1 MFSNAPAKYPELID
15 LLRIAK
21 PDDLG
26 SGVFSIPEESWPQ
39 INESKEGELKKAL
52 FEASKLSP
60 IESLARIR
68 ILFQEHKERLI
79 WVWAELGFAH
89 LIKAL
94 KHLLAMADITAVP
107 FPFSTLEDLKE
118 YYIRKGYLA
127 DQHMRKA
134 LAEVRAE
141 KDVEVVR
148 SLIVNL
154 YKPWLQ
160 SITEKFQGLVE
171 NNYSIFSEPYQGIEH
186 EIYILF
192 VDAFRFELAKEFA
205 ERLDGTK
212 YKLDLKPFW
221 SAIPS
226 VTATGKPHFSPVA
239 PAIDTTSKSIEFRP
253 QLLNGKDLQTA
264 AFREALE
271 KADFH
276 FIAKSDQINPEQKN
290 WQEIGEIDKKGHAE
304 QAEVVRSIRDL
315 LDQVNEVIE
324 EAFLKGIKRI
334 MIVTDHGW
342 LLLPGG
348 LPKEEL
354 KKDLTETRWGR
365 CALIKEG
372 APCSLLH
379 LPWRWNP
386 GTFIAFAPGIS
397 FFKKNEE
404 YAHGGISLQE
414 CLLPVLVIENLTT
427 SNNTARI
434 TDAKWVGLTC
444 RITTTDAQDGYKV
457 DIRTKFNDPSTSVL
471 LSANRSV
478 IENKITLMVDDTA
491 ENQSVVVVLI
501 DGNDRIIDKKLTL
514 AGA

>member
-1 MFSNAPAKYPELID
+1 MAAQISTLPPDESREKLRK
-15 LLRIAK
+15 LL
-21 PDDLG
+21 L
-26 SGVFSIPEESWPQ
+26 
-39 INESKEGELKKAL
+39 
-52 FEASKLSP
+52 
-60 IESLARIR
+60 
-68 ILFQEHKERLI
+68 EHKKRLN
-79 WVWAELGFAH
+79 WVWTELGFAH
-89 LIKAL
+89 LVKAL
-94 KHLLAMADITAVP
+94 PHLLAMAEITTAP

-118 YYIRKGYLA
+118 YYISIGFLA
-127 DQHMRKA
+127 DQNMRKA

-141 KDVEVVR
+141 RDVEVVR

-171 NNYSIFSEPYQGIEH
+171 NNYSIFSEPYEGIE
-186 EIYILF
+186 EEAFVLF

-205 ERLDGTK
+205 ERLDCTK

-221 SAIPS
+221 SPIPS
-226 VTATGKPHFSPVA
+226 VTPTGKPHFSPVA
-239 PAIDTTSKSIEFRP
+239 PAIDTSSKSIEFRP

-276 FIAKSDQINPEQKN
+276 FIAKSEQIYPEQKN

-304 QAEVVRSIRDL
+304 QAEVVRRINEL
-315 LDQVNEVIE
+315 LDQVNEAIE

-334 MIVTDHGW
+334 LVVTDHGW

-348 LPKEEL
+348 LPKEEI

-414 CLLPVLVIENLTT
+414 CLVPVIVIENLAT
-427 SNNTARI
+427 SMNAAKI

-444 RITTTDAQDGYKV
+444 RITTIDSQDGFKV
-457 DIRTKFNDPSTSVL
+457 DIRTKFNDPSTSIL
-471 LSANRSV
+471 LSPNRSV

-491 ENQSVVVVLI
+491 ESQSVVVVLI
-501 DGNDRIIDKKLTL
+501 DGSDRIIDKKLTL
-514 AGA
+514 VGA